1 VVSIDLFRQASESL
15 AGRVAYVMASAP
27 DGTQSSFY
35 RTATGV
41 ELDLIQELPGGSR
54 WAIEIKRGRVP
65 SPGKAFHTARED
77 IKPDR
82 SFIVYGGTE
91 RYSRS
96 EGTEVI
102 GLRAFVE
109 LLGDHQ

>member
-1 VVSIDLFRQASESL
+1 VVSIDLFRQPGESL
-15 AGRVAYVMASAP
+15 AGRIAYVMASAP
-27 DGTQSSFY
+27 DGTQSIFY

-41 ELDLIQELPGGSR
+41 ELDLILELPGGSR
-54 WAIEIKRGRVP
+54 WAIEITRGRVP
-65 SPGKAFHTARED
+65 SPGRAFHTALED

-109 LLGDHQ
+109 LLREQR